1 MLTNFILYEFPVWAL
16 HFFDGHL
23 RQVKNGEE
31 LKLGIF
37 YKIVQIFDPDS
48 KSMIY
53 MQKLVWLSPNMVFGT
68 ALIGGLLWVEFCN
81 LSKKISKDHGNTPFQ
96 NKMCHYGTVI

>member
-31 LKLGIF
+31 LKLGVF

-81 LSKKISKDHGNTPFQ
+81 LSKNQQGLWQYSFQ